1 MYLAHIRTIVNEN
14 FINQDYFSRGLYM
27 QSLIDISVQ
36 NDTNKFYSYSDF
48 INNLTNQV
56 NLVTDICPGF
66 TQLMDQRVSYLSNY
80 KGFSG
85 EPTISNISYTPQNFN
100 LGNDLYV
107 TADISNA
114 NEAFIF
120 YRFGEN
126 MVFRQV
132 PMFDDGN
139 YNDGLANDG
148 LYGAKIQ
155 NSSNVIDYYL
165 YADNDSSGIFSP
177 KRAAYE
183 FYNINSSSLQPGD
196 IVINE
201 LMSNNTSYVS
211 DPSGDFEDWIELYNP
226 HNFPISTKGLFLTDT
241 IGLIH
246 KWDFPHYSIPANS
259 YAIIWADEDGGQ
271 GNMHANFKL
280 SNLGE
285 SIILSNVDSLI
296 LDSVIYNTLSNNM
309 SFARVPNGTGSF
321 LMQYPTFNQNNNL
334 ATSVHDEQQLSSVY
348 PNPFSDALFLDGLY
362 NIEVRDF
369 IGNLVFKAR
378 GVNSISTSK
387 WSSGIYFVSLNGNHK
402 AIKLIKI

>member
-1 MYLAHIRTIVNEN
+1 
-14 FINQDYFSRGLYM
+14 
-27 QSLIDISVQ
+27 
-36 NDTNKFYSYSDF
+36 
-48 INNLTNQV
+48 
-56 NLVTDICPGF
+56 
-66 TQLMDQRVSYLSNY
+66 MDQRVSYLSNY

-85 EPTISNISYTPQNFN
+85 EPIISNISYTPQNFN
-100 LGNDLYV
+100 LGDDLYI

-126 MVFRQV
+126 MVYRQV

-139 YNDGLANDG
+139 HNDGLVNDG
-148 LYGAKIQ
+148 LYGAKIH

-165 YADNDSSGIFSP
+165 YADNDSSGVFSP
-177 KRAAYE
+177 ERAAYE

-201 LMSNNTSYVS
+201 LMSNNTTYVS

-226 HNFPISTKGLFLTDT
+226 HSFPISTKGLFLTDT

-246 KWDFPHYSIPANS
+246 KWHFPHYSIPANS

-271 GNMHANFKL
+271 GNMHASFKL

-285 SIILSNVDSLI
+285 SVILSNVDSLI
-296 LDSVIYNTLSNNM
+296 LDSVSYNTLSNNM
-309 SFARVPNGTGSF
+309 SFARVPNGSGSF
-321 LMQYPTFNQNNNL
+321 LMQYPTFNKNNNL
-334 ATSVHDEQQLSSVY
+334 ATSVHYEQQLLRVY
-348 PNPFSDALFLDGLY
+348 PNPFTDLLFLDGSY
-362 NIEVRDF
+362 SIEVRDVV
-369 IGNLVFKAR
+369 GNLIFK
-378 GVNSISTSK
+378 GEEVSNILTSK
-387 WSSGIYFVSLNGNHK
+387 WSSGIYFVFLNGNHK

>member
-1 MYLAHIRTIVNEN
+1 
-14 FINQDYFSRGLYM
+14 M

-56 NLVTDICPGF
+56 SLVTDICPGL

-85 EPTISNISYTPQNFN
+85 EPIISNISYTPQNFN
-100 LGNDLYV
+100 LGDDLYI

-126 MVFRQV
+126 MVYRQV

-139 YNDGLANDG
+139 HNDGLVNDG
-148 LYGAKIQ
+148 LYGAKIH

-165 YADNDSSGIFSP
+165 YADNDSSGVFSP
-177 KRAAYE
+177 ERAAYE

-201 LMSNNTSYVS
+201 LMSNNTTYVS

-226 HNFPISTKGLFLTDT
+226 HSFPISTKGLFLTDT

-246 KWDFPHYSIPANS
+246 KWHFPHYSIPANS

-271 GNMHANFKL
+271 GNMHASFKL

-285 SIILSNVDSLI
+285 SVILSNVDSLI
-296 LDSVIYNTLSNNM
+296 LDSVSYNTLSNNM
-309 SFARVPNGTGSF
+309 SFARVPNGSGSF
-321 LMQYPTFNQNNNL
+321 LMQYPTFNKNNNL
-334 ATSVHDEQQLSSVY
+334 ATSVHYEQQLLRVY
-348 PNPFSDALFLDGLY
+348 PNPFTDLLFLDGSY
-362 NIEVRDF
+362 SIEVRDVV
-369 IGNLVFKAR
+369 GNLIFK
-378 GVNSISTSK
+378 GEEVSNILTSK
-387 WSSGIYFVSLNGNHK
+387 WSSGIYFVFLNGNHK